1 MFVNTVKIKQK
12 QQKKAIASVASKNFG
27 GNYVKFGQNRGNV
40 IFSSSTLKPKGGG
53 ARCPPPLPWLR
64 PCTRYEMSKQS
75 GYKERPLSSKN
86 LLSNVSVFPESFQQR
101 NELVILN
108 KRSINKVGQL
118 VYKVGDT
125 FEGFRKR

>member
-1 MFVNTVKIKQK
+1 M
-12 QQKKAIASVASKNFG
+12 
-27 GNYVKFGQNRGNV
+27 Y
-40 IFSSSTLKPKGGG
+40 
-53 ARCPPPLPWLR
+53 LR
-64 PCTRYEMSKQS
+64 DDGTRYEISKKP